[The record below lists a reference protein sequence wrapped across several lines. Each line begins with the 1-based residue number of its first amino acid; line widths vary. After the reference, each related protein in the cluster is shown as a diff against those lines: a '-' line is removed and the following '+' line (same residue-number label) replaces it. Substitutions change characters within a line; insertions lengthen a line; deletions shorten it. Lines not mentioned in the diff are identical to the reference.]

1 MKESQKKK
9 IRKELM
15 EFIKG
20 YESNPNYIG
29 AVRRVQG
36 LAEWYRDLDRQ
47 NITDE
52 SIDAMAR
59 DYENE
64 TISEG
69 RIYTNNNINYKE

>member
-20 YESNPNYIG
+20 YECNPNYID

>member
-59 DYENE
+59 DYDNE

>member
-15 EFIKG
+15 EFNEG
-20 YESNPNYIG
+20 YESNPNYIE

>member
-15 EFIKG
+15 EFIEG
-20 YESNPNYIG
+20 YESNPNYID

>member
-20 YESNPNYIG
+20 YECNPNYID

-59 DYENE
+59 DYDNE

>member
-15 EFIKG
+15 EFIEG

-59 DYENE
+59 DYDNE

>member
-15 EFIKG
+15 EFIEG
-20 YESNPNYIG
+20 YECNPNYID

-59 DYENE
+59 DYDNE

>member
-20 YESNPNYIG
+20 YESNPNYID